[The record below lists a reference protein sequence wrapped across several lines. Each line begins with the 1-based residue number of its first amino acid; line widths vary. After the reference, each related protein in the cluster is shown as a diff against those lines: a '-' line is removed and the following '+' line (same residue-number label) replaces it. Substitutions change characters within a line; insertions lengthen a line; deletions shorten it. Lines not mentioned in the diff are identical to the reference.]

1 MNLILL
7 VTKGSTVIKLM
18 ITIPGQLEELVI
30 TAIKVYQLIL
40 WQGMDVL
47 QEEDRILEW

>member
-1 MNLILL
+1 MNLILIL
-7 VTKGSTVIKLM
+7 TKGPTVIKLM
-18 ITIPGQLEELVI
+18 ITIPEQLEEIVI
-30 TAIKVYQLIL
+30 TVMKVYQLIL